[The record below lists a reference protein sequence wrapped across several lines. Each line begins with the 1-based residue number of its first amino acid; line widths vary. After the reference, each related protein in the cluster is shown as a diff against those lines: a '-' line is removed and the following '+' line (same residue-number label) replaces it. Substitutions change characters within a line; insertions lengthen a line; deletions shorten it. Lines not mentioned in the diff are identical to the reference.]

1 MTGEDV
7 REVCETIL
15 PPQDIAR
22 LCVPCGVMA
31 RPRTLPLGRL
41 VRALVIAAGP
51 PGGAYQADSLRS
63 YLACAVPRVTR
74 SACYR
79 GFDAPLDQCL
89 AALAERALADARAQ
103 QVELAGSGGA
113 VKDWDIVDST
123 TGHVRAA
130 LREACPGTGEYAA
143 GKGPT
148 VLSGG
153 CGAPGGDHFR
163 PAWEHDSRPLQ
174 RDASWQGRGLLADRA

>member
-89 AALAERALADARAQ
+89 AALAERALADVGGPRSWSNSG
-103 QVELAGSGGA
+103 AGHA
-113 VKDWDIVDST
+113 N
-123 TGHVRAA
+123 R
-130 LREACPGTGEYAA
+130 LGEHS
-143 GKGPT
+143 PT
-148 VLSGG
+148 VTI
-153 CGAPGGDHFR
+153 
-163 PAWEHDSRPLQ
+163 
-174 RDASWQGRGLLADRA
+174 